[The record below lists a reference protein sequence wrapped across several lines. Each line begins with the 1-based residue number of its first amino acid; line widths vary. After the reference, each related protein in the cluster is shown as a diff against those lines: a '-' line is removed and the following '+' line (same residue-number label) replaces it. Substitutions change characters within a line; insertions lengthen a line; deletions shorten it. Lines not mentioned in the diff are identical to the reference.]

1 MLKIAKKEDIQSES
15 TQNDFQ
21 VEKDTESKLRQ
32 LLDSEKDLVFA
43 EVEKMYQFVPSMN
56 AQILAHIIR
65 NVSIKMS

>member
-15 TQNDFQ
+15 TQNDFRVQ
-21 VEKDTESKLRQ
+21 KDTESKLRQ

-56 AQILAHIIR
+56 AQIFAHIIR